1 MRGYVLGF
9 PPVPARKSLLGI
21 VLCLSWL
28 FPDEWTRGRGQ
39 LIVFWLD
46 GREKLLLALLSV
58 VFVFC
63 ICCMDNGGLFTLTD
77 LKKDTYP
84 LFFMIIFFFMIGGRG

>member
-21 VLCLSWL
+21 VLCSSWL

-46 GREKLLLALLSV
+46 GREKLLLALLSI